1 MSTVG
6 VLKGLNFISGIVLKR
21 LNFIS
26 EIEQKALLVKHRRRH
41 YGYNQN
47 IKIWE

>member
-26 EIEQKALLVKHRRRH
+26 EIEQKALLVKQRRRH